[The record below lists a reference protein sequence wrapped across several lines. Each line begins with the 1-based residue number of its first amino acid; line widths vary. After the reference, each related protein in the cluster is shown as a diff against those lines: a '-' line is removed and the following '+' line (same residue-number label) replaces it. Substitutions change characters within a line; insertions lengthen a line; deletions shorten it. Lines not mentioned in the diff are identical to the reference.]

1 MRRKIW
7 SQPKRLLEEGVVYG
21 ILILTCAFSVFPILW
36 AISTSLKVQADIVSY
51 PPNWIPSPVSY
62 EHYAQVLGGS
72 NMPRYFGNSILVAL
86 ATIVLTLVVAS
97 HGGYAA
103 ARYEFPAKN
112 LLLFLILTTVMI
124 PGIAVL
130 VPLYMIMSQVGLH
143 DTYWSLILI
152 YSAWQVPTVLW
163 LMRGFFEGI
172 PRDLEEAAL
181 IDGCGPLQAFYRVIA
196 PLTRPGLAAS
206 AVVVFVYVWN
216 EFIIALTMTAS
227 DEMRL
232 VPVGLYYYISAW
244 GVEWGKL
251 MAAVSVALLP
261 AVILFMILQRN
272 FIQGLTSGS
281 TKG

>member
-1 MRRKIW
+1 VRRNTW
-7 SQPKRLLEEGVVYG
+7 HDPKQLLDQVVVYG
-21 ILILTCAFSVFPILW
+21 VLILTCAFSLFPILW
-36 AISTSLKVQADIVSY
+36 AFSTSLKASADIVSY
-51 PPNWIPSPVSY
+51 PPNWIPAPVSL

-72 NMPRYFGNSILVAL
+72 HMPRYFFNSMLVAV
-86 ATIVLTLVVAS
+86 ATILLTLVVAS

-103 ARYEFPAKN
+103 ARFEFPAKN
-112 LLLFLILTTVMI
+112 LLLFLILATVMI

-163 LMRGFFEGI
+163 LMRGFFESI

-181 IDGCGPLQAFYRVIA
+181 IDGCGPLQAFYRVIT

-232 VPVGLYYYISAW
+232 VPVGLYYYVSAW

-261 AVILFMILQRN
+261 AVVLFIILQRH

>member
-1 MRRKIW
+1 VRRRVW
-7 SQPKRLLEEGVVYG
+7 YRPKQLLEHGLVYG

-36 AISTSLKVQADIVSY
+36 ALGTSLKASADIVSY
-51 PPNWIPSPVSY
+51 PPNWIPNPVSLQ
-62 EHYAQVLGGS
+62 HYALVLGGS
-72 NMPRYFGNSILVAL
+72 NMPRYFLNSLLVAA
-86 ATIVLTLVVAS
+86 ATILLTLAAAC

-112 LLLFLILTTVMI
+112 FLLFLILATVMI

-163 LMRGFFEGI
+163 LMRGFFESI

-261 AVILFMILQRN
+261 AVILFIALQRN

>member
-1 MRRKIW
+1 MDRTPWRHL
-7 SQPKRLLEEGVVYG
+7 KRFSEGIVTYG
-21 ILILTCAFSVFPILW
+21 ILALTCAFSVFPIVW
-36 AISTSLKVQADIVSY
+36 ALSTSLKAPADIVSY
-51 PPNWIPSPVSY
+51 PPNWIPSPISL

-72 NMPRYFGNSILVAL
+72 HMPRYFGNSLLVAL
-86 ATIVLTLVVAS
+86 ATILLTLVVAS
-97 HGGYAA
+97 HGAYAA
-103 ARYEFPAKN
+103 ARHEFPAKN
-112 LLLFLILTTVMI
+112 FLLFLVLATVMI

-130 VPLYMIMSQVGLH
+130 VPLYMIMSQIGLH
-143 DTYWSLILI
+143 DTYWSLVLI

-163 LMRGFFEGI
+163 LMRGFFESI

-251 MAAVSVALLP
+251 MAAVCVALLP
-261 AVILFMILQRN
+261 AVALFAILQRN

>member
-1 MRRKIW
+1 MQQKKKFRPRRLIG
-7 SQPKRLLEEGVVYG
+7 QVVVYG
-21 ILILTCAFSVFPILW
+21 ILISTCAFSIFPILW
-36 AISTSLKVQADIVSY
+36 ALSTSMKAPSDIVSY
-51 PPNWIPSPVSY
+51 PPTWIPNPVSPD
-62 EHYAQVLGGS
+62 HYAQVLGGS
-72 NMPRYFGNSILVAL
+72 RMPRYFGNSLLVAM
-86 ATIVLTLVVAS
+86 ATIALTLVVAS
-97 HGGYAA
+97 HGAYAA
-103 ARYEFPAKN
+103 ARHEFPAKN
-112 LLLFLILTTVMI
+112 FLLFLILATVMI

-130 VPLYMIMSQVGLH
+130 VPLYMIMSRVGLH

-163 LMRGFFEGI
+163 LMRGFFESI
-172 PRDLEEAAL
+172 PRNLEEAAL
-181 IDGCGPLQAFYRVIA
+181 IDGCGPVQAFYQVIA

-216 EFIIALTMTAS
+216 EFIIAVTMTAS

-261 AVILFMILQRN
+261 ALILFIALQRN

-281 TKG
+281 SKG

>member
-1 MRRKIW
+1 VSGTARRH
-7 SQPKRLLEEGVVYG
+7 PKRLIEGIVTYG
-21 ILILTCAFSVFPILW
+21 ILTLTCLFSVLPILW
-36 AISTSLKVQADIVSY
+36 ALSTSLKAPADIVSY
-51 PPNWIPSPVSY
+51 PPNWIPSSVSL

-72 NMPRYFGNSILVAL
+72 HMPRYFANSLLVGL

-112 LLLFLILTTVMI
+112 VMLFLVLATVMI

-163 LMRGFFEGI
+163 LMRGFFESI

-261 AVILFMILQRN
+261 AVVLFVVLQRN

>member
-1 MRRKIW
+1 VSGTARRH
-7 SQPKRLLEEGVVYG
+7 PKRLIEGIVTYG
-21 ILILTCAFSVFPILW
+21 ILTLTCVFSVLPILW
-36 AISTSLKVQADIVSY
+36 ALSTSLKAPADIVSY
-51 PPNWIPSPVSY
+51 PPNWIPSSVSL

-72 NMPRYFGNSILVAL
+72 HMPRYFANSLLVGL

-112 LLLFLILTTVMI
+112 VMLFLVLATVMI

-163 LMRGFFEGI
+163 LMRGFFESI

-261 AVILFMILQRN
+261 AVVLFVVLQRN

>member
-1 MRRKIW
+1 
-7 SQPKRLLEEGVVYG
+7 
-21 ILILTCAFSVFPILW
+21 
-36 AISTSLKVQADIVSY
+36 
-51 PPNWIPSPVSY
+51 
-62 EHYAQVLGGS
+62 
-72 NMPRYFGNSILVAL
+72 MPRYFLNSVLVGL
-86 ATIVLTLVVAS
+86 ATILLTLVVAS
-97 HGGYAA
+97 HGAYAA

-112 LLLFLILTTVMI
+112 FLLFLVLATVMI

-163 LMRGFFEGI
+163 LMRGFFESI

-181 IDGCGPLQAFYRVIA
+181 IDGCGPAQAFYRVIA

-261 AVILFMILQRN
+261 AIILFVVLQRN
-272 FIQGLTSGS
+272 FIQGLTSGA